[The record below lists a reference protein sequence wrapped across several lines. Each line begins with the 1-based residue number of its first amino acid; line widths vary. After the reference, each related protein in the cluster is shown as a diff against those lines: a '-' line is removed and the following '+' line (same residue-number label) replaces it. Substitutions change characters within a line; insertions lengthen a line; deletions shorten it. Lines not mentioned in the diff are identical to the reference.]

1 MRKLSFAFAGALILV
16 LAEITVFVLVAHA
29 IGWWWAVL
37 AGIVTTVVGGV
48 LLKREGV
55 RAWRRLRAAVS
66 EGRPPGG
73 EAGTGVAGLGA
84 ALLLLAPGFITDVL
98 GLLLLIPPVRAFAGR
113 QIRQQTEA
121 RISAAAAGDL
131 FGPRIVKATRADPG
145 PVPTQQTGPGTTA
158 GPASG
163 VGSGAGEVPQGEVI
177 EGDVIDPQHRHHT
190 Q

>member
-1 MRKLSFAFAGALILV
+1 MRTLGFAAAAGLLLV
-16 LAEITVFVLVAHA
+16 IVEIVVFVLVANA

-37 AGIVTTVVGGV
+37 AGVVTTVFGGI
-48 LLKREGV
+48 LAKREGV
-55 RAWRRLRAAVS
+55 RAWQRLRSAVS

-73 EAGTGVAGLGA
+73 EAGSGVAGLAG
-84 ALLLLAPGFITDVL
+84 ALLLMAPGFVTDAA

-113 QIRQQTEA
+113 QVRRATET

-131 FGPRIVKATRADPG
+131 FGPRIVKATRADTGHVPAQPG
-145 PVPTQQTGPGTTA
+145 EPR
-158 GPASG
+158 
-163 VGSGAGEVPQGEVI
+163 GEVLQGEVI